1 MAGLGEQLSGAGVIG
16 QAQLV
21 VAGLDDRGKLAVEV
35 PAVAGQR
42 IGCGAG
48 DLGGCGGDER
58 AQRWGGDRT
67 GPSGS
72 RHHVQ
77 Y

>member
-1 MAGLGEQLSGAGVIG
+1 MAELGEQLSDGGVIG

-21 VAGLDDRGKLAVEV
+21 VAGLDDRGKPAVEV

-48 DLGGCGGDER
+48 DLGG
-58 AQRWGGDRT
+58 
-67 GPSGS
+67 
-72 RHHVQ
+72 
-77 Y
+77 